1 MTDEPATT
9 TLTSRWKFADGWRVD
24 AFDAA
29 TIEVTT
35 DENGIPA
42 WLLALARI

>member
-1 MTDEPATT
+1 MTDEPRHRNSDLA
-9 TLTSRWKFADGWRVD
+9 LEVRRRWRVD
-24 AFDAA
+24 ALDAA